1 MASSVLPTIAG
12 VRDAEVAKYGFQI
25 ILLLTATDLSGLLE
39 CDVIF
44 LIAILTASSILS
56 DG

>member
-1 MASSVLPTIAG
+1 
-12 VRDAEVAKYGFQI
+12 
-25 ILLLTATDLSGLLE
+25 LTATDLSGLLE

>member
-25 ILLLTATDLSGLLE
+25 ILLLTATDLSELLE